1 MTACSTFSPR
11 YASAS
16 VLSFCK
22 IIAEISSGVNVLP
35 AAGML
40 TTAVPFFPSST
51 LYGTILR
58 SEATSP
64 KRRPMKR
71 LIEYTVFSGLR
82 IACRRAIWPTKR
94 SPVLLNPTTE
104 GVSRLPSA
112 FGMTVGSPPII
123 AAITEFVVPR
133 SIPTT
138 FAMPVLLPAAPRAA
152 CRCRPAPGASRA
164 PARVRLA
171 VDLDLHR
178 RRLHPLRLRHAEL
191 EEAVLVGRLGLRA
204 LYLGRER
211 QRPRERPVPELAP
224 IEVAALLLFPALRL
238 TLQGDRVVGDGDI
251 DRLRVDVRQLR
262 PDDDA
267 VLGFKHL
274 HGWLPHDRPGRISHR
289 LPRCEELVEHPL
301 HRPPQRA
308 DFVERIPA
316 HNAHRPRPPC
326 LRVLLVSALPIA
338 RVSSGCLPCASVC
351 GSPPSN
357 TQVSSS
363 W

>member
-94 SPVLLNPTTE
+94 SPVLLKPTTE

-138 FAMPVLLPAAPRAA
+138 FAIPCSSWR
-152 CRCRPAPGASRA
+152 RPAPRVGTGRRPVRAGA

-178 RRLHPLRLRHAEL
+178 RRLHPLRLRHADL
-191 EEAVLVGRLGLRA
+191 EDAVLVGRLGLRA
-204 LYLGRER
+204 LHLGRER
-211 QRPRERPVPELAP
+211 
-224 IEVAALLLFPALRL
+224 
-238 TLQGDRVVGDGDI
+238 
-251 DRLRVDVRQLR
+251 
-262 PDDDA
+262 
-267 VLGFKHL
+267 
-274 HGWLPHDRPGRISHR
+274 
-289 LPRCEELVEHPL
+289 
-301 HRPPQRA
+301 
-308 DFVERIPA
+308 
-316 HNAHRPRPPC
+316 
-326 LRVLLVSALPIA
+326 
-338 RVSSGCLPCASVC
+338 
-351 GSPPSN
+351 
-357 TQVSSS
+357 
-363 W
+363 